1 MLENAL
7 VASAAAALT
16 LMALPEARFKRT
28 NMVAVAVDFV
38 FCVLPLMPAFLGTK
52 RSNTTGT
59 TDGSS
64 PKVPFHQ
71 VMFGIRRDS

>member
-1 MLENAL
+1 MRDLLLVAGRSGTVLENAL

-52 RSNTTGT
+52 VEYYRNY
-59 TDGSS
+59 
-64 PKVPFHQ
+64 
-71 VMFGIRRDS
+71 RW